1 MHKFFYISLLL
12 LFFVPDVR
20 AQKKYIYQDSSLLQK
35 EEQYPAV
42 DSAVEII
49 QQQVEATDKIAI
61 DEVIEKPDTA
71 LYANNISLSAD
82 SIRHWK
88 KLKDYAYIQYIDSL
102 LKEKKKKKVKEPD
115 YQPTGTGILNGLL
128 NSGFIKFLLWA
139 FAIGFVLFIIYRLFL
154 AEAVFLR
161 KSKSMNN
168 GEAEVEEELITSDS
182 DFDVLIKQA
191 LQNNNYRQAVR
202 YQYLRTL
209 HTLAAKGFV
218 ELAPD
223 KTNFQYVSEIK
234 NRDYQND
241 FAALTLHYE
250 YVWYGEFAIE
260 QDIYHKIETGF
271 INLNKKL

>member
-1 MHKFFYISLLL
+1 MHKIVYISLLL
-12 LFFVPDVR
+12 LLFVPDVR
-20 AQKKYIYQDSSLLQK
+20 AQKKYIYQDSTLLQK
-35 EEQYPAV
+35 EEPHPVA

-49 QQQVEATDKIAI
+49 QKQVEATDEIAI
-61 DEVIEKPDTA
+61 DEVIEKPDTV
-71 LYANNISLSAD
+71 LYANVLSISAD

-88 KLKDYAYIQYIDSL
+88 ELKDYAYIKYIDSL
-102 LKEKKKKKVKEPD
+102 LKAEKKKKLKEPD
-115 YQPTGTGILNGLL
+115 YQPSGSGILNGIL

-154 AEAVFLR
+154 AEGFFLR

-168 GEAEVEEELITSDS
+168 EGTEVEEELITHDS
-182 DFDVLIKQA
+182 NFDVLIKQA

-218 ELAPD
+218 EMAPD

-241 FAALTLHYE
+241 FASVTLNYE

-260 QDIYHKIETGF
+260 QDIYRKIETGF